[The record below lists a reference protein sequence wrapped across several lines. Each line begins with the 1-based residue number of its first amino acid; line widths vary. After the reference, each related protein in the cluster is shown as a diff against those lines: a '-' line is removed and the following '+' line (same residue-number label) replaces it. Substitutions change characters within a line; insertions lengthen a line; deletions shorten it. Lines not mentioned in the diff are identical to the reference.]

1 MDPPGGA
8 PGPTPGDDS
17 PDGQG
22 STASTPDPFA
32 FGRAPNSPERPA
44 RPSGGASTST
54 SSPTHGSAS
63 MTRSR
68 QGPPGQTRA
77 HPTPSGSA
85 SAKSY
90 VTLQGT
96 PHAGHTDARHQTPN
110 VSHQTLHGTPLPP
123 TGGGF
128 GSGVAAPHWAWIPK
142 DGEVFAAADPGT
154 CRPMMCDPVV
164 DDDTRAPGVIEPLHV
179 METDERGFGDEPHV
193 PFRLPGDEAG
203 VGHCHP
209 WHADVVH
216 RRARAE
222 GLHASRVR
230 GEAPRGLGGKQAG
243 ELRS

>member
-85 SAKSY
+85 SATFS
-90 VTLQGT
+90 
-96 PHAGHTDARHQTPN
+96 TDA
-110 VSHQTLHGTPLPP
+110 
-123 TGGGF
+123 
-128 GSGVAAPHWAWIPK
+128 GVAY
-142 DGEVFAAADPGT
+142 DLTFAASGGDWYTASTDQYFNVRPAENPWPWLLLKAGAILT
-154 CRPMMCDPVV
+154 CLNCSM
-164 DDDTRAPGVIEPLHV
+164 A
-179 METDERGFGDEPHV
+179 F
-193 PFRLPGDEAG
+193 A
-203 VGHCHP
+203 
-209 WHADVVH
+209 
-216 RRARAE
+216 RR
-222 GLHASRVR
+222 S
-230 GEAPRGLGGKQAG
+230 
-243 ELRS
+243 